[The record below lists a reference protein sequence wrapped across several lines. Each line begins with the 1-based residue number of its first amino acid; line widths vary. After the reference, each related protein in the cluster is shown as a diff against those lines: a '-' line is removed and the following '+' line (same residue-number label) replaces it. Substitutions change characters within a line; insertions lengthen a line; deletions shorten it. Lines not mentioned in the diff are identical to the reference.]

1 MGHSSGCFYCGVNEW
16 TACRHRPA
24 SDRPQMLA
32 EPPPDEPKK
41 TDLRP
46 FSLPGRAFTG
56 KRKRSPFA
64 GKSFGPKPPL
74 RPL

>member
-1 MGHSSGCFYCGVNEW
+1 
-16 TACRHRPA
+16 
-24 SDRPQMLA
+24 MLA